1 MTRFAERLQQL
12 RESKRPLRSR
22 KVTSEL
28 CGLPP
33 DAIRRYERC
42 EAEPTLTS
50 LLLLADYFGVTLD
63 ELTGRDKKEEL

>member
-1 MTRFAERLQQL
+1 MEFSQRLQIL

-33 DAIRRYERC
+33 DAVRRYERG
-42 EAEPTLTS
+42 EAEPTLSS
-50 LLLLADYFGVTLD
+50 LILLAEYFEVSLD
-63 ELTGRDKKEEL
+63 ELTGRGSE

>member
-1 MTRFAERLQQL
+1 MSTFPERLQQI

-33 DAIRRYERC
+33 DAIRRYERG
-42 EAEPTLTS
+42 EAEPTLSS
-50 LLLLADYFGVTLD
+50 LLLLADYFEVSLD
-63 ELTGRDKKEEL
+63 YLTGRELN

>member
-1 MTRFAERLQQL
+1 MAQFAERLQRL

-33 DAIRRYERC
+33 DAIRRYERG
-42 EAEPTLTS
+42 EAEPTLSS
-50 LLLLADYFGVTLD
+50 LMLLADYFEVSLD
-63 ELTGRDKKEEL
+63 ELTGRGTG